1 MERDYIVLGNRY
13 TYLAYFNPKV
23 SKVSV
28 QLIFIIITSD
38 S

>member
-13 TYLAYFNPKV
+13 TYLAYLDLKV

-28 QLIFIIITSD
+28 QLIFIMIISD

>member
-1 MERDYIVLGNRY
+1 MERDYIILENRY
-13 TYLAYFNPKV
+13 TYLVYLDSKV

-28 QLIFIIITSD
+28 QLIFIIIISY